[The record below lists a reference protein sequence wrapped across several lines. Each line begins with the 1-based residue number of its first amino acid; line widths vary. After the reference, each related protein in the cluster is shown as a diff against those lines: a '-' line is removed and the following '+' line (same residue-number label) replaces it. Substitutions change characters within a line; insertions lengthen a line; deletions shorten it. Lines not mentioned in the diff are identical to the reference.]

1 MISLFL
7 EVALLVTLPALYALG
22 VSLACW
28 SGVAKPWLF
37 ASSSAVSLYVL
48 YFVVLYFGTP
58 RGGGFFLEALGNEEP
73 SHQVALVLLGL
84 YIKPMLL
91 FSVLAVP
98 LLWLLIKVFRSQ
110 P

>member
-7 EVALLVTLPALYALG
+7 EVAILVALPGFFALI
-22 VSLACW
+22 VSWACW
-28 SGVAKPWLF
+28 SEVVNPWFF
-37 ASSSAVSLYVL
+37 ASSTAVSLYVL
-48 YFVVLYFGTP
+48 YLVVLYFGAP
-58 RGGGFFLEALGNEEP
+58 RGGFFLEAPSQDKP
-73 SHQVALVLLGL
+73 SHQVALVFLGP

-98 LLWLLIKVFRSQ
+98 LLWLLIKAFRSQ

>member
-7 EVALLVTLPALYALG
+7 ELTFLVALPGLYALG
-22 VSLACW
+22 VSWACW
-28 SGVAKPWLF
+28 SEVAKPWFF
-37 ASSSAVSLYVL
+37 ASSSAASLYVL
-48 YFVVLYFGTP
+48 YFVVFNCCAP
-58 RGGGFFLEALGNEEP
+58 RGGGFFLEAPRQEAP
-73 SHQVALVLLGL
+73 SHQVALVFIGP